1 MVQLRGR
8 SGAIARP
15 RAAHPVPTHQS
26 NPARKEPAITDPFP
40 ARYRAAMRQAGGA
53 CPLEAGLLGR
63 LADHECAHGRLPG
76 DRTPKCDCWA
86 QEAAP
91 VIALR
96 DSAPIGNAA
105 GERRAA

>member
-1 MVQLRGR
+1 VAPAC
-8 SGAIARP
+8 SEASSRP
-15 RAAHPVPTHQS
+15 PGTYPTRA
-26 NPARKEPAITDPFP
+26 NPAREEPAIANPFP

-76 DRTPKCDCWA
+76 DRTPKCGCWA

-105 GERRAA
+105 AERRAA